1 MQIHCACGHEYET
14 RELPT
19 PPGENPLVCR
29 TDRASYTCEK
39 CGAFN
44 APRLSEGV
52 REEIG
57 MGVMNVKSILDLDFA
72 PLFRKEEPCDF
83 CGSPHGDTCQ
93 HVERALAQAEKD
105 AEVFTAAFTADLEK
119 KP

>member
-1 MQIHCACGHEYET
+1 MKIHCACGHEYET

-52 REEIG
+52 WEGIG
-57 MGVMNVKSILDLDFA
+57 MAVMNTKSIVSLDLYSG
-72 PLFRKEEPCDF
+72 L
-83 CGSPHGDTCQ
+83 GTT
-93 HVERALAQAEKD
+93 LAHASRDAEK
-105 AEVFTAAFTADLEK
+105 K
-119 KP
+119 